1 MNNLFKKL
9 FSRFRLQKEIV
20 HHNDLGVKVIGI
32 GGCGGNVVGYLY
44 SKHGDDVDC
53 IYCDRD
59 AEAIDNSL
67 LPVKILIK
75 ENVEDSSDDIRSI
88 FSQKTNVVFIVVGIG
103 GRTGATVVRFIVKI
117 CRELGIP
124 TVLIAVTPFSFE
136 GARKEINAFE
146 IIKEMSSEVD
156 FEMIYSNNYL
166 FSKYGKS
173 SITGAFD
180 MCSESICKMVMNI
193 SKLYYE

>member
-44 SKHGDDVDC
+44 SKHGDNVDC
-53 IYCDRD
+53 IYYDRD
-59 AEAIDNSL
+59 AQAIDNSL

-75 ENVEDSSDDIRSI
+75 ENVEDSNDDIRSI

-117 CRELGIP
+117 CRELDIP

-136 GARKEINAFE
+136 GARKEIKAFE
-146 IIKEMSSEVD
+146 FIKEMSSEVD
-156 FEMIYSNNYL
+156 LEMIYSNNSL

-173 SITGAFD
+173 SIIKAFD
-180 MCSESICKMVMNI
+180 MCSENICKMIMNI